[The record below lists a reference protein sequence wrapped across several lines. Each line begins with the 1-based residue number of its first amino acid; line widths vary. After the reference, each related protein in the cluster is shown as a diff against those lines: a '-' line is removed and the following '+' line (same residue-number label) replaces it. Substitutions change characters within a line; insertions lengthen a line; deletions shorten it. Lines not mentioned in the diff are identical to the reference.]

1 MNVIETMNIGIYN
14 ITNNAANDILKKKQR
29 DFRKM
34 NDNLT
39 KIIKKLKGYQN
50 GSGFYTHTDILSKS
64 LHNPFILEKA
74 ANDVSYWLVK
84 IYNIILDL
92 LTNVSA
98 FTDSKDNV
106 KDFVDNLSEYCD
118 RLPSVYHLRIQF
130 LDQVPAN
137 VKYDEME
144 VYNKA
149 DWLNSLDTSM
159 DALNVVQDN
168 LNKIDTMIELLCGH
182 VDRLKVYNDRINKNN
197 TSDQYLKNESNIEKF
212 LEYEMK
218 IHTVLRVNIEKM
230 TQYSIIRFADLSL
243 TASYIRDDINRVKEE
258 LWK

>member
-14 ITNNAANDILKKKQR
+14 ITNDAANNILKKKQD

-34 NDNLT
+34 NSNLT
-39 KIIKKLKGYQN
+39 KIIKKLKGYQS

-98 FTDSKDNV
+98 FTDSKNNL
-106 KDFVDNLSEYCD
+106 KEFVDNLSEYCD
-118 RLPSVYHLRIQF
+118 QLPNMYHLRRQF
-130 LDQVPAN
+130 LDQVPKN
-137 VKYDEME
+137 INYDEMDI
-144 VYNKA
+144 YNKS
-149 DWLNSLDTSM
+149 DWLDSLDTSM
-159 DALNVVQDN
+159 DALLVVQDN

-182 VDRLKVYNDRINKNN
+182 VERLKIYKDKTYQNN
-197 TSDQYLKNESNIEKF
+197 TGDQYLKNESNIEKF
-212 LEYEMK
+212 LKYEIK
-218 IHTVLRVNIEKM
+218 IHTALQVNIEKM

-243 TASYIRDDINRVKEE
+243 TASYIRDDIERVKGE